1 MLIIR
6 LEITSSHDVRIICSS
21 RFPCSTTKSSRNY
34 FLTWCEDN
42 MKKINKF
49 YRMYSLEITS
59 SHDVR
64 IICSNKR
71 CYTRN
76 SCLEITSSHDVR
88 IIMVNIDVEEN
99 GKLSRNYFLT
109 WCEDNIGKGINTS
122 TKKKKSSRNYFLTW
136 CEDNVILWRLQ
147 NLFLLS
153 RNYFLTWCEDN

>member
-49 YRMYSLEITS
+49 YRMYS
-59 SHDVR
+59 
-64 IICSNKR
+64 
-71 CYTRN
+71 
-76 SCLEITSSHDVR
+76 LEITSSHDVR

-153 RNYFLTWCEDN
+153 RNYFLTWCEDNGTKQYNMHCCNGVSKLLPHMMWG